1 MYHLRCNGLGL
12 LRQPDMKKKLRI
24 WNIVLLSRK
33 QGARIK
39 LISNVK
45 ETCSFDNKKKL
56 DVLSVPKLVPPLKTL
71 LQAGVSRW

>member
-1 MYHLRCNGLGL
+1 MYHLLCNGLGL

-45 ETCSFDNKKKL
+45 ELVLLIIKKIRRFER
-56 DVLSVPKLVPPLKTL
+56 
-71 LQAGVSRW
+71 A